1 MVQQKFNMLKNPEE
15 KLKEIIKNQYYN
27 DISFNDLKFKHFL
40 KSQKEKQRLNN
51 QKQFLSVS
59 RLENLIS

>member
-1 MVQQKFNMLKNPEE
+1 MLKNPEE

>member
-1 MVQQKFNMLKNPEE
+1 MSNKINMFKNPEE
-15 KLKEIIKNQYYN
+15 KIKEIIKNQYYN

-51 QKQFLSVS
+51 QKQFFSVS
-59 RLENLIS
+59 KIENFI